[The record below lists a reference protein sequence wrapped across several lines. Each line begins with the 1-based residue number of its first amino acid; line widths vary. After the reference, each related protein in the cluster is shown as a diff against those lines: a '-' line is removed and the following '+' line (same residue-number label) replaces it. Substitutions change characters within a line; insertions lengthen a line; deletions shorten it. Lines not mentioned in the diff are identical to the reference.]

1 MKLCERGLYGIG
13 TARKDMKGMT
23 EMLVKRKM
31 TRGDFKYLYF
41 DKVAC
46 CKWLDM
52 HSVTMLFRNAEE
64 MAKTSTV
71 PQRQKRS
78 SSKMQVSCSDVIK
91 LHNKGKGGVD
101 LIDQWAEAYHLDRK
115 STIRFYLRI
124 FFCFMDIRCANNYIV
139 YNMMHAN
146 DLTLFNFK
154 TIVSTY
160 LIGRY
165 TSRNRA
171 PPDGKTG
178 SKRMYQYQFE
188 QGNLPSHLPEFQ
200 NI

>member
-1 MKLCERGLYGIG
+1 M
-13 TARKDMKGMT
+13 
-23 EMLVKRKM
+23 
-31 TRGDFKYLYF
+31 
-41 DKVAC
+41 
-46 CKWLDM
+46 
-52 HSVTMLFRNAEE
+52 
-64 MAKTSTV
+64 
-71 PQRQKRS
+71 
-78 SSKMQVSCSDVIK
+78 DV
-91 LHNKGKGGVD
+91 G
-101 LIDQWAEAYHLDRK
+101 
-115 STIRFYLRI
+115 
-124 FFCFMDIRCANNYIV
+124 CANNYIV
-139 YNMMHAN
+139 YNMIHAN

-165 TSRNRA
+165 TSRSIA

>member
-1 MKLCERGLYGIG
+1 
-13 TARKDMKGMT
+13 MT

-31 TRGDFKYLYF
+31 KRGDFKYLYF

-52 HSVTMLFRNAEE
+52 HSVTMLFRNIEG
-64 MAKTSTV
+64 MAKTSTFS
-71 PQRQKRS
+71 QRQKRS
-78 SSKMQVSCSDVIK
+78 SSKIQVSCPDVFK

-101 LIDQWAEAYHLDRK
+101 LTDQRAEAYHLDRK
-115 STIRFYLRI
+115 STIRFHLRI
-124 FFCFMDIRCANNYIV
+124 FFGLMDMACANNYIV
-139 YNMMHAN
+139 YNMIHPH
-146 DLTLFNFK
+146 DLTRFNFK

-165 TSRNRA
+165 TSRSRA